1 MYLCMSIQNIV
12 SNHLKLESVQT
23 FFIQVVSSG
32 ATDEY
37 VWMIPRQKNNTPENN
52 LNMQWVAHC
61 LTNSPEISYNFE
73 TIMKMIP

>member
-32 ATDEY
+32 ATEEY
-37 VWMIPRQKNNTPENN
+37 VWIILRQK
-52 LNMQWVAHC
+52 
-61 LTNSPEISYNFE
+61 
-73 TIMKMIP
+73 K